1 MHLIRR
7 AGQSDF
13 EYKYFFVD
21 VKGHSRIYLENS
33 DGSSAANGDKQ
44 KGFKLFGV
52 KWA

>member
-1 MHLIRR
+1 MYLVRR
-7 AGQSDF
+7 AGEADF

-21 VKGHSRIYLENS
+21 VKGNSRIYLENAEA
-33 DGSSAANGDKQ
+33 SAAPNGEKA